1 MRDKQARITPE
12 REKEICDLI
21 VLLAS
26 RATSGKVTWAQ
37 LEDATGFTR
46 QALSAREQIAETYQS
61 INGTKK
67 TIVTAEQKLEELKA
81 KLAKKEEECKRLSET
96 LAEYDQKYVR
106 WLYNATNANLTVD
119 QLNAPLPDSMKT
131 TARKGN
137 KK

>member
-46 QALSAREQIAETYQS
+46 QALSARELIAETYQS

-67 TIVTAEQKLEELKA
+67 TMVTAEQKLEELKA
-81 KLAKKEEECKRLSET
+81 KLAKKEAECKSLSET

-119 QLNAPLPDSMKT
+119 QLNAPIPESMKT
-131 TARKGN
+131 TSRKGN